1 MDYVIM
7 GGAFA
12 IACAGWSYCWLELRD
27 MRSLKSSF
35 ARDYGPNGLAQCS
48 RCQLAGSAHIG
59 NTSGLGVPGRRHSL
73 GEFHRGF
80 SLIWGGKTLSPQFS

>member
-35 ARDYGPNGLAQCS
+35 ARDYRLSLDTLNALRRNCFITNEKGHRVRYRDASPERQALA
-48 RCQLAGSAHIG
+48 
-59 NTSGLGVPGRRHSL
+59 
-73 GEFHRGF
+73 E
-80 SLIWGGKTLSPQFS
+80 K